1 MTASTHDVVIG
12 DHEVVK
18 TFRSWERDEPAREWT
33 ALMLLH
39 AQAPGLA
46 PEPIARREN
55 DGRPAVAM
63 GRLPGVALNGGALS
77 REQVAAVAEAM
88 TRLQTAV
95 PRTGLTGVQPR
106 LLAVGEAVRALR
118 EAYSRTQAAPSGVP
132 GVDMAVAEARRWLAS
147 DEAGS
152 LAAPSGHEVFAQAD
166 GNLAN
171 YLWDGECCRL
181 VDFEDSGVSDR
192 AFEVADLVE
201 HVSVTLTG
209 ALDGDELVELLDLDD
224 ALAGRVLRMRRLFA
238 TFWLDM
244 LLPGNRAHDRNP
256 PGSVER
262 QAERTLV
269 LLGRAGA

>member
-1 MTASTHDVVIG
+1 VTASTHDLLIG

-18 TFRSWERDEPAREWT
+18 TFRSWERDEPAREWK
-33 ALMLLH
+33 ALTLLH
-39 AQAPGLA
+39 EQAPGLA

-63 GRLPGVALNGGALS
+63 RRLPGVALGSEALS
-77 REQVAAVAEAM
+77 GEQVAAVADAM
-88 TRLQTAV
+88 TRLHTAV
-95 PRTGLTGVQPR
+95 PRTGLTALQPR
-106 LLAVGEAVRALR
+106 LLAVGDAVRDLR
-118 EAYSRTQAAPSGVP
+118 EAYGRKPAAATGDA
-132 GVDMAVAEARRWLAS
+132 GVDIALAEARRWLGC

-152 LAAPSGHEVFAQAD
+152 LADPSGYEVFAQAD

-209 ALDGDELVELLDLDD
+209 ALDGDGLVELLDLDE
-224 ALAGRVLRMRRLFA
+224 ALARRVLRMRRLFA
-238 TFWLDM
+238 TFWLHM
-244 LLPGNRAHDRNP
+244 LLPGNRGHHRNP

-269 LLGRAGA
+269 LLA